1 MIQLRDCRLRLSSR
15 NARSSG
21 LRYPDVRVVQKASRT
36 YETPDP
42 TQTPS
47 GQANPLQMGFL
58 TVPPRKTIH
67 VKRKT
72 KAILRPF
79 GCQDG
84 VRVGSGVSQVLA
96 AFVTT

>member
-1 MIQLRDCRLRLSSR
+1 MRLVNNTRESAIAGFTVHSFSHGWL
-15 NARSSG
+15 
-21 LRYPDVRVVQKASRT
+21 
-36 YETPDP
+36 
-42 TQTPS
+42 
-47 GQANPLQMGFL
+47 MGR
-58 TVPPRKTIH
+58 PRKTIH